1 MASVKITELS
11 SSGPLTGAE
20 VLPIVQGNETVKVTV
35 QEIANLGGGGG
46 LEGTQYVFVAA
57 NGTDIENAAELQAAY
72 NLAVTKATPIP
83 TPKAIGVAA
92 FENSPG
98 DYAVYFNNYQDLFN
112 NFPSFGIYP
121 VIINGV
127 NYNMDYYSSA
137 MGGIKV
143 YLPTGLSFNSIT
155 VTDFVINTTTIIA
168 APGNYNFESSNFVM
182 DTEYVNL
189 VSLDGNK
196 SIVFNS
202 SNIFGTIKIT
212 ANNIFVKGVDTL
224 LKPFNVENNLK
235 LLTIENCKGGDY
247 SFGNSSFSNPQTISG
262 TFIGCEAGN
271 SSFGGSQG
279 ATTSGTF
286 INCVSEA
293 ASFGEFATGIF
304 DNCKSGNDAFGVSIA
319 SGTFTNC
326 NSGINSFGI
335 TTSSGTFRN
344 CIANDYSFGSYGG
357 TASGNFNNCKAGD
370 YSFGPGGSLNAI
382 GTFTYCKAGDWS
394 FGSGTGTFTNCEA
407 GSNSFGAVNLANGTY
422 NYCIAGS
429 NSFGTNMGPSI
440 SGQLYYCRL
449 TSGTFRTVTGA
460 GKTVYCVDGNG
471 DPNNQ
476 GFTPQNNL

>member
-1 MASVKITELS
+1 MSSVKITELS
-11 SSGPLTGAE
+11 NVLGSQINPSVD
-20 VLPIVQGNETVKVTV
+20 VLPIVRVGANSTDKITVEELGT
-35 QEIANLGGGGG
+35 LFGGGGG
-46 LEGTQYVFVAA
+46 LEGSQYIYVAA

-72 NLAVTKATPIP
+72 SEA
-83 TPKAIGVAA
+83 
-92 FENSPG
+92 
-98 DYAVYFNNYQDLFN
+98 Q
-112 NFPSFGIYP
+112 
-121 VIINGV
+121 
-127 NYNMDYYSSA
+127 MR
-137 MGGIKV
+137 
-143 YLPTGLSFNSIT
+143 LPTSTKRI
-155 VTDFVINTTTIIA
+155 TIIA
-168 APGNYNFESSNFVM
+168 GPGNYNFETNPFEMSTDFI
-182 DTEYVNL
+182 DL
-189 VSLDGNK
+189 VSLDGNR
-196 SIVFNS
+196 SIIFNS
-202 SNIFGTIKIT
+202 SDIFGTIRIM

-224 LKPFNVENNLK
+224 LNPFNIGNNLN
-235 LLTIENCKGGDY
+235 LLKIENCKGGDY
-247 SFGNSSFSNPQTISG
+247 SFGASSFFNPQTISG
-262 TFIGCEAGN
+262 TFINCEGGYY
-271 SSFGGSQG
+271 SFGGSQG

-286 INCVSEA
+286 INCVSGA

-304 DNCKSGNDAFGVSIA
+304 DNCKSGNDAFGASIA

-344 CIANDYSFGSYGG
+344 CIANDNSFGTYGG
-357 TASGNFNNCKAGD
+357 TASGNFNNCEAGD
-370 YSFGPGGSLNAI
+370 YSFGPGGGLNAI

-471 DPNNQ
+471 NPNNQ